1 MGFRYNNF
9 GSELLDDN
17 SGDELRLLC
26 GPLRLRP
33 THLER
38 NMFYVLWDLQV
49 YTHLALHLLQQGGQQ
64 LIDRLKSLGVAL
76 LC

>member
-9 GSELLDDN
+9 GSELLDDDDGGN
-17 SGDELRLLC
+17 HRLLC
-26 GPLRLRP
+26 GPLRLRS

-38 NMFYVLWDLQV
+38 SGFHVLYSVQV